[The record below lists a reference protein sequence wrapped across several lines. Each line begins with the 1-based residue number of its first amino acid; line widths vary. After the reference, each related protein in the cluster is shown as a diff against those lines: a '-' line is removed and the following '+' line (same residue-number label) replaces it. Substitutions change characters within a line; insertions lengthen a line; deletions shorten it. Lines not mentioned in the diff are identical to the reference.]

1 MIKLAID
8 ANGGDYG
15 VNTTVLG
22 SMMAIQKFKD
32 LEIILYGD
40 EDKIKPLLKDS
51 TRIQIVHTP
60 EVIPMGEHDP
70 VKAIRT
76 LKNASLCLAMKACK
90 NGDADACVTSGPT
103 QCVVVGAHLLVRRL
117 PQMERVALCPFVPNL
132 DGHPRLLLD
141 VGANVELRKEH
152 LGSLAIFA
160 SVVSKEVL
168 KVQEPKVGLL
178 NIGSEPGKGR
188 EIEKEAYDYL
198 NDLKEINFYGNI
210 EPTEMINCPCDVVVT
225 DGFSGNIC
233 LKSIEG
239 TAKGMATMLS
249 EEIKSSLGGKIGYLF
264 MRKNLKRNKKRMST
278 KEVGGAMLF
287 GLSKIVVKAH
297 GNSDPFAYFHAIRL
311 AYEMASAKIIEKVV
325 EKLPKF
331 EEKNEETI

>member
-1 MIKLAID
+1 MIKIAVD

-15 VNTTVLG
+15 VDTTVLG
-22 SMMAIQKFKD
+22 SMLAIKKFKD
-32 LEIILYGD
+32 IEIILYGD
-40 EDKIKPLLKDS
+40 EEKIKPLLTDS
-51 TRIQIVHTP
+51 TRITIVHTS
-60 EVIPMGEHDP
+60 ETISMGEHDP
-70 VKAIRT
+70 VKAIRSQ
-76 LKNASLCLAMKACK
+76 KDASLCLAMKACK
-90 NGDADACVTSGPT
+90 NGEADACVTSGPT

-117 PQMERVALCPFVPNL
+117 PQMERVALCPFVPNM

-168 KVQEPKVGLL
+168 KVENPKVGLL

-188 EIEKEAYDYL
+188 EIEKEAHTYL
-198 NDLKEINFYGNI
+198 SELKEIHFYGNV
-210 EPTEMINCPCDVVVT
+210 EPTEMMNCPCDVVVT

-239 TAKGMATMLS
+239 TAKAMASMLK
-249 EEIKSSLGGKIGYLF
+249 EEISSSLGGKLGAVL
-264 MRKNLKRNKKRMST
+264 MRKNLRRFKKRMST

-297 GNSDPFAYFHAIRL
+297 GNSDPAAFFHAIRL
-311 AYEMASAKIIEKVV
+311 ARELAEADIINKVV
-325 EKLPKF
+325 AKLPQS
-331 EEKNEETI
+331 EN